1 LREQAG
7 RRSFSFECG
16 EIDMSLPKTD
26 QVECHRLPIR
36 ECLVVVAFVWLLGI
50 TGCNGQIRAIESV
63 LQADKGTS
71 ANAKSIGEIV
81 TRMRAIDGSKCPKE
95 FQSAY
100 LTHIHAWERG
110 AQWERR
116 AAEFHK
122 NSSEPSQFVESFV
135 RGFLGDPLG
144 KMNEVNAAR
153 TEFEREAQAIQK
165 EIQQTFQDVEKVALK
180 YGAKLPQAKP

>member
-1 LREQAG
+1 
-7 RRSFSFECG
+7 
-16 EIDMSLPKTD
+16 MSQSKSNE
-26 QVECHRLPIR
+26 VELCKLGFRQYF
-36 ECLVVVAFVWLLGI
+36 VVVAILVVLG
-50 TGCNGQIRAIESV
+50 TAGCNGQARAIENV

-71 ANAKSIGEIV
+71 PNAKSIGEVV

-116 AAEFHK
+116 ATEFHK
-122 NSSEPSQFVESFV
+122 NSAEPSQFVESFV